1 MFTLSQLC
9 VRDTGHLLNAFQK
22 AYSARLT
29 TGLPGR
35 RCLWTSHWVSQ
46 PFTLWI
52 KQSYSDVKLSV
63 RICITVCFTHC
74 VITSRWSAGTGKG
87 SLTAEDVIYLF
98 HGRSKKMW
106 SVQQTNE
113 VVCLNNMWHP
123 YGYTANGR
131 TKKSLKYSYYLISMK
146 SFHSRTHTSTAECV
160 NLQCF
165 IVFYICYPVK
175 V

>member
-22 AYSARLT
+22 AYSARLA

-98 HGRSKKMW
+98 HGRSKKD
-106 SVQQTNE
+106 VKR
-113 VVCLNNMWHP
+113 
-123 YGYTANGR
+123 TANRWG
-131 TKKSLKYSYYLISMK
+131 SLSKQCVTPIWLYCEWKNEKVFEVFILSHITVRRFWK
-146 SFHSRTHTSTAECV
+146 PFIVGWTHTSTAM
-160 NLQCF
+160 
-165 IVFYICYPVK
+165 FYSVQHLLSS
-175 V
+175 